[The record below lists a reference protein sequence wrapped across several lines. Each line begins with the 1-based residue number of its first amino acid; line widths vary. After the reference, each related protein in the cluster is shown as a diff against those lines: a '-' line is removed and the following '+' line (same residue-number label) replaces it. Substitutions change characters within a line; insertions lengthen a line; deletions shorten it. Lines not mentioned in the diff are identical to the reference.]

1 MGINLQIKINID
13 DKITDMQIEI
23 ACNTLTPELERVL
36 ATLRMMDKKLVV
48 KNEGETFLLD
58 VEKAIYIE
66 SIDKKTFIYTTEDVY
81 ESALRLYELEQQLSE
96 CGFFRASKSCLIQIK
111 HIRSLKSLVDRK
123 ICVTLENGEQV
134 MVSRQYADELKR
146 KLHLL

>member
-48 KNEGETFLLD
+48 KNDGETFLLD

>member
-1 MGINLQIKINID
+1 
-13 DKITDMQIEI
+13 MQIEI